1 MTFRPWVAA
10 ALCLGTLAAW
20 TSAAPGPQRYKLDVK
35 TKVVQDLTAL
45 GQGSQTQ
52 DLTNTVFVTVTERD
66 SGAVRL
72 VNVAVDSLLAGP
84 GSGAT
89 AEQLASVRGSR
100 WHGTRNAS
108 GRLDSLVLEGDNAVA
123 ATLEGLLKTLF
134 PPLKKGTPAGQS
146 WTDTTDTEGMMGVP
160 IRTVTNLVTAA
171 DTWQDAKVLKLT
183 GASATA
189 ISGTVTGQQG
199 QMTIEGTGTGSIAWL
214 IGNDG
219 VLLSSTATSTSSMQV
234 TIAVA
239 PAPIPVS
246 VDVSST
252 TTLIK

>member
-1 MTFRPWVAA
+1 MTYRPWVAA

-20 TSAAPGPQRYKLDVK
+20 TAAAPGPQRYKLDVK
-35 TKVVQDLTAL
+35 TKVVQDLTAI

-52 DLTNTVFVTVTERD
+52 ELSNTGFITLTERD

-72 VNVAVDSLLAGP
+72 VHVVVDSLLAGP
-84 GSGAT
+84 GSNVT
-89 AEQLASVRGSR
+89 PEQLASVRGAR
-100 WHGTRNAS
+100 WHGTRNPS
-108 GRLDSLVLEGDNAVA
+108 GRLDSLVLEGENPVA
-123 ATLEGLLKTLF
+123 AALEGLLKTLF

-146 WTDTTDTEGMMGVP
+146 WTDTTDSEGMLGVP
-160 IRTVTNLVTAA
+160 VRTVTNLATSA
-171 DTWQDAKVLKLT
+171 DTWEGAKVIKLA

-189 ISGTVTGQQG
+189 ISGTVQSPQG
-199 QMTIEGTGTGSIAWL
+199 QLSIEGSGTGNIAWL

-219 VLLSSTATSTSSMQV
+219 VVLSGTATSTSTMQV
-234 TIAVA
+234 SIAVA
-239 PAPIPVS
+239 PAPIPVN

>member
-1 MTFRPWVAA
+1 MTYRPWVAA

-20 TSAAPGPQRYKLDVK
+20 TSAAPGSQRYKLDVK
-35 TKVVQDLTAL
+35 TKVVQDLTSL

-52 DLTNTVFVTVTERD
+52 ELSNTGFVTLTERD

-72 VNVAVDSLLAGP
+72 VNIVVDSLLAGP
-84 GSGAT
+84 GSNVT
-89 AEQLASVRGSR
+89 PEQLASVRGAR

-108 GRLDSLVLEGDNAVA
+108 GRLDSLVQEGENPVA

-134 PPLKKGTPAGQS
+134 PPLKKGTAAGQG

-160 IRTVTNLVTAA
+160 TRTVTNFATSAE
-171 DTWQDAKVLKLT
+171 TWQGAKALKLT

-199 QMTIEGTGTGSIAWL
+199 EMSIEGSGTGTIAWV
-214 IGNDG
+214 IGTDG
-219 VLLSSTATSTSSMQV
+219 VLLSSTATSSSSMQV
-234 TIAVA
+234 SIAVA

-246 VDVSST
+246 VDVSSI